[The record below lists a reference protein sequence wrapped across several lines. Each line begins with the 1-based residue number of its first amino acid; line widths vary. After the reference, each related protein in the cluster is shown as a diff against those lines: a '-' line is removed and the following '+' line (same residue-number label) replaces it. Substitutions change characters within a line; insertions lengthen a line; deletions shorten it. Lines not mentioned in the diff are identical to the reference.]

1 MARISV
7 FLNSQASQGNSCFS
21 REDILKFFIDHELAI
36 HSPKNLDDLNKKL
49 NEEISSGVDYIF
61 SVGGDGTVNT
71 ISQHLVGKKIKL
83 MVLPAG
89 TANDFATEN
98 GITKCVKRASEI
110 FHLNLTKKIDAININ
125 GTYMMSNGGLGIA
138 CEVAKSVNS
147 LRKSSPFFK
156 KLMKLLGKE
165 TYSLIYAY
173 KMLVKPFSSR
183 RLFIESPDSPLLDP
197 RISSP
202 LILINNQEYIG
213 GKFRVAPATRNDD
226 GKFNVTLFLHKNK
239 IDLMKCTLQMLQ
251 GVYPKNDPEL
261 ISFET
266 DRLTINAIDNN
277 PLEFFGDGETFSPSK
292 TLDINIRIK
301 ALEVCGDKTE
311 VLYCPDLTKN
321 EVELKQ

>member
-21 REDILKFFIDHELAI
+21 KEDILKFFIDHELTI
-36 HSPKNLDDLNKKL
+36 HSPVSLDDLNQKL
-49 NEEISSGVDYIF
+49 SNVISNGVDYIF

-71 ISQHLVGKKIKL
+71 ISQQLVGRDIKL

-98 GITKCVKRASEI
+98 GITKCVKKASQI
-110 FHLNLTKKIDAININ
+110 FQLQLTKRIDAININ

-138 CEVAKSVNS
+138 CEVAKSVNN

-156 KLMKLLGKE
+156 KTMKLLGKQ

-173 KMLVKPFSSR
+173 KMIVKPFSSR
-183 RLFIESPDSPLLDP
+183 SLFIESHDSPLLDKII
-197 RISSP
+197 RSP

-213 GKFRVAPATRNDD
+213 GKFRVAPSTRNDD
-226 GKFNVTLFLHKNK
+226 GKFNVTLFLHTNK
-239 IDLMKCTLQMLQ
+239 IDLMKCTIQMLL
-251 GVYPKNDPEL
+251 GIYPKNDKNL
-261 ISFET
+261 VAFET
-266 DRLTINAIDNN
+266 DKLLISAIDDK

-292 TLDINIRIK
+292 FLDITIKTK
-301 ALEVCGDKTE
+301 ALEVCGDKQE

-321 EVELKQ
+321 GAELNL